1 MNKVKRIIFS
11 IISIAIFIIVTCL
24 NIKTKDNILFLLITS
39 FSFNIFAIFVTENFF
54 TKPTDV
60 IATSFSIILM
70 IFPILFEK
78 QNDIFIC
85 LFLIE
90 FIICCALIIISLI
103 SLLISNQNK
112 SPETRCNKIAANC
125 KSIACNLGKTKW
137 LYTITYSIF
146 IIRYF
151 NEIEKNPYILL
162 ILLIILMIMNTI
174 NFNNLK
180 LLKNKKILCSIGTIK
195 SLEKDGIVIAELYK
209 DKNIDI
215 KDIVK
220 YIDIDNNKIINYG
233 IVLEKFN
240 DLEKQLIKIINIKTE
255 TLDNNN
261 KLKLGYIYNCNDET
275 NNNEEINDIIS
286 RIVGIVTSGTSIDT
300 IKFRYININNLDLEE
315 GNLLE
320 LKVNNNKV
328 YYQIIN
334 AVDNIEKLENDNT
347 HGYIIGEAIQLGKL
361 EEKEMIFEKY
371 GWVPNINTIVCKV
384 KKDVLNDNENS
395 QNSNSDDIQNN
406 NGFKILNDD
415 TDTKK
420 TQSNECNIGN
430 ILNTNIPINLDLENS
445 LNHHIA
451 ILGVTGTGK
460 TTLVTKILIPEM
472 EKIEEH
478 YTIIFDITGEYEKK
492 IKKNSVYNLY
502 EEIINIKDI
511 TSYYISES
519 GKIENTQTNIKD
531 AIYNLQDLNRSFKKD
546 TNKLKKAENN
556 IINSLKKIITVF
568 LNQNKKKIALISLDN
583 ISNSEDGF
591 SFFAFL
597 FDAIFKEMKCRH
609 SNLSNKKLTIILEE
623 AHTLV
628 PEWNFIGGTNDTKIS
643 QAIVNKVGQIS
654 LQGRKYNIGLI
665 VISQRTALVS
675 KTILT
680 QCNTMITFKSFDKTS
695 KDFLSSHLPEHLI
708 NIIPNL
714 GFRQALVTGKGL
726 KNNTPLICEIKN
738 MKKETQE

>member
-1 MNKVKRIIFS
+1 MDKVKRIIFS
-11 IISIAIFIIVTCL
+11 IISIAIFITVTCL
-24 NIKTKDNILFLLITS
+24 NITTKDDILFLLITS
-39 FSFNIFAIFVTENFF
+39 FSFNILAIFVTENFF

-70 IFPILFEK
+70 IFPILLKEK
-78 QNDIFIC
+78 NDIFIC

-125 KSIACNLGKTKW
+125 KSIACTLGKTKW

-162 ILLIILMIMNTI
+162 ILLIILMIMN
-174 NFNNLK
+174 NLNLNNIK
-180 LLKNKKILCSIGTIK
+180 LSINKKILCSIGAIK
-195 SLEKDGIVIAELYK
+195 SLERDGIVIAELYK

-215 KDIVK
+215 KNIVK

-240 DLEKQLIKIINIKTE
+240 DLEKQLIKIINIKTK

-275 NNNEEINDIIS
+275 NNKEINDIIS

-300 IKFRYININNLDLEE
+300 IKFRYININNIYLEE

-320 LKVNNNKV
+320 LKVNNNNDNNKVNNNKV

-334 AVDNIEKLENDNT
+334 AFDNIEKLENDNT
-347 HGYIIGEAIQLGKL
+347 LGYIIGEAIQLGKL
-361 EEKEMIFEKY
+361 TEDKMIFEKY

-384 KKDVLNDNENS
+384 KEDILDSNIRKKFLS
-395 QNSNSDDIQNN
+395 QNDKLCHIGDI
-406 NGFKILNDD
+406 
-415 TDTKK
+415 
-420 TQSNECNIGN
+420 E
-430 ILNTNIPINLDLENS
+430 NTNIPIILDLKNS
-445 LNHHIA
+445 LNYHMA

-460 TTLVTKILIPEM
+460 TTLVTKILLPEIKKIDKNKIIIFDLTSEYEKIINNYFDIM
-472 EKIEEH
+472 EKIKYEYKQSTEYPNTSNEIFKDLEELVKIKNKFDNKRTIDESKKMEDINGKIFSVIRKKLKE
-478 YTIIFDITGEYEKK
+478 YFESDNNIAIVKIIEIYNTNTTVDLFAYIFQIIFNE
-492 IKKNSVYNLY
+492 IK
-502 EEIINIKDI
+502 NIR
-511 TSYYISES
+511 
-519 GKIENTQTNIKD
+519 NIR
-531 AIYNLQDLNRSFKKD
+531 I
-546 TNKLKKAENN
+546 
-556 IINSLKKIITVF
+556 
-568 LNQNKKKIALISLDN
+568 
-583 ISNSEDGF
+583 
-591 SFFAFL
+591 
-597 FDAIFKEMKCRH
+597 
-609 SNLSNKKLTIILEE
+609 TIILEE
-623 AHTLV
+623 AHTIV
-628 PEWNFIGGTNDTKIS
+628 PESNAAAFSSDNKIMQS
-643 QAIVNKVGQIS
+643 IINKIGQIA

-680 QCNTMITFKSFDKTS
+680 QCNTIITFKSFDETS
-695 KDFLSSHLPEHLI
+695 RKFISSYLPEYIVNKIGELKEQHAIVYGKAI
-708 NIIPNL
+708 NSLNPIIC
-714 GFRQALVTGKGL
+714 K
-726 KNNTPLICEIKN
+726 IKYI
-738 MKKETQE
+738 KEETQE

>member
-1 MNKVKRIIFS
+1 MDKVKRIIFS
-11 IISIAIFIIVTCL
+11 IISIAIFITVTCL
-24 NIKTKDNILFLLITS
+24 NIKTKDDILFLLITS
-39 FSFNIFAIFVTENFF
+39 FSFNILAIFVTENFF

-70 IFPILFEK
+70 IFPILLKEK
-78 QNDIFIC
+78 NDIFIC

-103 SLLISNQNK
+103 SLVISNQNK
-112 SPETRCNKIAANC
+112 SPEIGCNKIAANC
-125 KSIACNLGKTKW
+125 KSIACTLGKTKW

-180 LLKNKKILCSIGTIK
+180 LLKNKKILYSIGTIK

-286 RIVGIVTSGTSIDT
+286 KIVGIVTSGTSIDT

-320 LKVNNNKV
+320 LKINDNNNKV

-347 HGYIIGEAIQLGKL
+347 LGYIIGEAIQLGKL
-361 EEKEMIFEKY
+361 KEDEMIFEKY

-406 NGFKILNDD
+406 NEFKILNDD
-415 TDTKK
+415 TNTKK

-492 IKKNSVYNLY
+492 IDNDKICNLEIDDLLINVCIEGKNCNLNISNLINRLYNLNVGKFGQKDY
-502 EEIINIKDI
+502 EEINRIKDI
-511 TSYYISES
+511 I
-519 GKIENTQTNIKD
+519 
-531 AIYNLQDLNRSFKKD
+531 IYNLR
-546 TNKLKKAENN
+546 NKISCFLDGN
-556 IINSLKKIITVF
+556 KKIM
-568 LNQNKKKIALISLDN
+568 LIGFDF
-583 ISNSEDGF
+583 ISNSEDSLSYF
-591 SFFAFL
+591 SFL
-597 FDAIFKEMKCRH
+597 FDAIFKEMKDRH
-609 SNLSNKKLTIILEE
+609 SKLSNKKLTIILEE

-628 PEWNFIGGTNDTKIS
+628 PEWNLIGGTNDTKIS

-654 LQGRKYNIGLI
+654 LQGRKYNTGLI
-665 VISQRTALVS
+665 VISQRTASVS

-680 QCNTMITFKSFDKTS
+680 QCNTIITFKSFDKTS
-695 KDFLSSHLPEHLI
+695 EDFLSSHLPEHLI
-708 NIIPNL
+708 KIIPNL

-726 KNNTPLICEIKN
+726 KNNTPLICEIKDIE
-738 MKKETQE
+738 KEA